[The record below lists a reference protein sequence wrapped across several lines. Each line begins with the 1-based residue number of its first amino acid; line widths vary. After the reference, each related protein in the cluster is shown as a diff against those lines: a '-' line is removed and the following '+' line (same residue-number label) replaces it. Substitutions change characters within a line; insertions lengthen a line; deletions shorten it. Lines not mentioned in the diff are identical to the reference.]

1 MLIKSHGYNMVIN
14 LADYFNRIDYKGSQ
28 QCNSQTLIEI
38 HRQQCFH
45 IPFDMLDP
53 HLRISPS
60 VEPRFIFQKIL
71 QGKRGGG
78 CTQINEL
85 LALTLIELG
94 FKVSRLMARV
104 LYDVPKD
111 KTPILAH
118 KALLVEFGNEKW
130 LCDTGFGSNGLI
142 DPIPFELNI
151 AFKQFDTAFMLV
163 KDDVFGYK
171 LQTQVKGE
179 WVDLYA
185 FHLLA
190 FFPEDFNAM
199 HYYNCRNPDR
209 IYVRHAIV
217 TMPFLEGRKILVDR
231 TYKERTV
238 NGTNTIEIKD
248 IRQYHD
254 ILKSEFNIELPMHP
268 LFFPRQIKVV

>member
-1 MLIKSHGYNMVIN
+1 MAIN
-14 LADYFNRIDYKGSQ
+14 LKDYFNRIDYKGPEH
-28 QCNSQTLIEI
+28 CDSQTLIEI

-53 HLRISPS
+53 HLNIRPS
-60 VEPRFIFQKIL
+60 VEPQFIFQKIL
-71 QGKRGGG
+71 HGKRGGG

-85 LALTLIELG
+85 LALALTELG
-94 FKVSRLMARV
+94 FKVTRLMARV

-111 KTPILAH
+111 KAAILAH

-142 DPIPFELNI
+142 DPIPFELNQI
-151 AFKQFDTAFMLV
+151 FTQFDSAFMIV
-163 KDDVFGYK
+163 KDERFGYK
-171 LQTQVKGE
+171 LQIQVE
-179 WVDLYA
+179 EQWMDMYA
-185 FHLLA
+185 FHLIDFL
-190 FFPEDFNAM
+190 PEDFSAI

-217 TMPFLEGRKILVDR
+217 TMPFLQGRKVLFDR
-231 TYKERTV
+231 TYKERTSR
-238 NGTNTIEIKD
+238 GTHTIEITD

-254 ILKSEFNIELPMHP
+254 ILKNEFDIELPSHP
-268 LFFPRQIKVV
+268 LFFPRQTKIV